1 MNINLDNKQISKEEK
16 KIIIQNILIPLI
28 NNIQK
33 GNKKI
38 KKKISLLE
46 LDKNEEDKLYNEFK
60 INLKELEIVLN
71 KNNLIKII

>member
-1 MNINLDNKQISKEEK
+1 MNINLDNKQLKKEEK
-16 KIIIQNILIPLI
+16 KIIIHNILMPLI

-46 LDKNEEDKLYNEFK
+46 LDKNEEEMLYNEFK

>member
-1 MNINLDNKQISKEEK
+1 MNINLDNKQLSKEEK
-16 KIIIQNILIPLI
+16 KIIIHNILIPLI

-46 LDKNEEDKLYNEFK
+46 LDKNEEEKLYNEFK

>member
-46 LDKNEEDKLYNEFK
+46 LDKNEEDILYNEFK